1 MSIFSM
7 MPFDRRSSL
16 ESTSPFR
23 DIENFASGFFRDSA
37 MTAIR
42 TDIQDKG
49 DRYLLEADLPGFK
62 KEDIQIDIDGDTLTI
77 QAQRHSESEEKNE
90 DGCYVRCERSYGGY
104 SRSFDIS
111 AIKSEEIRA
120 RYENGVLMLELPKKE
135 PTVQSTARR
144 LEIE

>member
-7 MPFDRRSSL
+7 MPFDHRSSL
-16 ESTSPFR
+16 ESTNPFR

-111 AIKSEEIRA
+111 AIKSKEIRA

>member
-1 MSIFSM
+1 MSIFNLT
-7 MPFDRRSSL
+7 PFDRRSSL
-16 ESTSPFR
+16 EASNPFR

-62 KEDIQIDIDGDTLTI
+62 KEDIQIDLDNDTLTI
-77 QAQRHSESEEKNE
+77 QAQRHTESQEKDE
-90 DGCYVRCERSYGGY
+90 DGCYVRCERSSG
-104 SRSFDIS
+104 SFTRSFDIS
-111 AIKSEEIRA
+111 DIKADDIRA

-135 PTVQSTARR
+135 PTAASAARR